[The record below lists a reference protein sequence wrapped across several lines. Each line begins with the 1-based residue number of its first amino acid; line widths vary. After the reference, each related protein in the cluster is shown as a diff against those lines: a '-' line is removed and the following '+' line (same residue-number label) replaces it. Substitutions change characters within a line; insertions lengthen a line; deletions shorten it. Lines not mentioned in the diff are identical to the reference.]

1 MKNIFIALSVF
12 CVVISLSSQ
21 ASAKTTQIYLPVKN
35 AADKQAREVIKSI
48 EAQIQQLVGEL
59 PMSSNLEIRYGAM
72 DGPLFDPESMRIEI
86 PYEFVTEVLKRFE
99 KDNYQETGVM
109 PYEATQDALL
119 HTLGHEYGHAFIFAN
134 QVIVLG
140 REEDAVDTL
149 ATLLLLHTFE
159 NGTDIALSAAD
170 LFSLEDEEVQE
181 FVDDHFW
188 GEHSLDAQR
197 YFSTLC
203 LIYGSDPERYA
214 DLIPRDQVYIQRDS
228 YCEEEY
234 FRQAE
239 NWERLK
245 SRYRVS
251 SPKN

>member
-1 MKNIFIALSVF
+1 MKNIFTILSVCCLIF
-12 CVVISLSSQ
+12 PLSFQ
-21 ASAKTTQIYLPVKN
+21 ALGKTVQTYLPVKN
-35 AADKQAREVIKSI
+35 AADKRAKEVVKSV
-48 EAQIQQLVGEL
+48 EAQIQLLVGEL
-59 PMSSNLEIRYGAM
+59 PMDSRLEIRYGAE
-72 DGPLFDPESMRIEI
+72 DGPLFDPGSMIIEI
-86 PYEFVTEVLKRFE
+86 PYEFVTEVLARFE
-99 KDNYQETGVM
+99 RDNYQETGVL

-140 REEDAVDTL
+140 REEDAVDTF

-159 NGTDIALSAAD
+159 NGTEIALSAAD

-181 FVDDHFW
+181 FEDDQFW

-214 DLIPRDQVYIQRDS
+214 GIIPKEQLYIQRDS

-251 SPKN
+251 SLKR